1 MSGSASSSVRL
12 VEVAAALANA
22 GDLAMGQ
29 PIAHGL
35 RAAVLA
41 VRLGSAAGADIGT
54 RDAAFYTTLLRWS
67 GCTANAHEFSR
78 FLGNDV
84 AGRAALQLE
93 PHHTGPGSRPT
104 TDRAGPTPTEMTA
117 AADEHCE
124 VAQLLARRL
133 GLPDLVVDSLG
144 QVFERHDGTGLPHGL
159 GGDAVT
165 LPAKLAVLA
174 GDIEILTHHLGA
186 EHAREQLAAR
196 AGRAYDR
203 GLAAMASTEIHGW
216 LENLPEHPDDLWAWA
231 LDQEPVVRAPLPSS
245 HLDQVTTALAEM
257 VDVKVPHLA
266 GHSHLVADVVARA
279 AVLLGLPADRAEFAR
294 RAALVHDVGRIAVPN
309 TVWERDGR
317 LGPIERAQAE
327 LHPYYT
333 GQVLEP
339 VAALRDIGAVAS
351 THHEHLDGTGY
362 HRQLRHDA
370 LPPVARL
377 LGAADAW
384 ASMRLTRPLKP
395 ALAAPDAAARLQQAA
410 RDGALDHAATAAVL
424 EAADQPLPALADL
437 RPGGVTPRE
446 TEVLGLLVEGMT
458 NAQIAARLGV
468 ATKTVDNH
476 VQNVYGRLGVRSRAA
491 ATIAALRAGLVSLHE
506 DPHG

>member
-1 MSGSASSSVRL
+1 MSANASSSVRL

-35 RAAVLA
+35 RAAVFA
-41 VRLGSAAGADIGT
+41 VRLGSATGADART
-54 RDAAFYTTLLRWS
+54 CDAAFYTTLLRWS

-78 FLGNDV
+78 FLGDDV
-84 AGRAALQLE
+84 GGRAALQLR
-93 PHHTGPGSRPT
+93 PHPAS
-104 TDRAGPTPTEMTA
+104 PTPGPATGRTVATPAEMAA

-124 VAQLLARRL
+124 VAQLIARRL
-133 GLPDLVVDSLG
+133 GLTDLVVDSLG

-159 GGDAVT
+159 AGDAVT
-165 LPAKLAVLA
+165 LPARLAVLA
-174 GDIEILTHHLGA
+174 GDVEILTHHLGVD
-186 EHAREQLAAR
+186 RMDEQLAVR
-196 AGRAYDR
+196 AGRAYDPS
-203 GLAAMASTEIHGW
+203 LVTVASSEVRGW
-216 LENLPEHPDDLWAWA
+216 LDDLPDHPDDLWTWA
-231 LDQEPVVRAPLPSS
+231 LGQEPVTRAPLPPSYVD
-245 HLDQVTTALAEM
+245 LVATTLADV

-266 GHSHLVADVVARA
+266 GHSHLVADIVTRA
-279 AVLLGLPADRAEFAR
+279 ATLLDLPADRAALAR
-294 RAALVHDVGRIAVPN
+294 RAALVHDVGRVAVRN
-309 TVWERDGR
+309 AVWENDGR
-317 LGPIERAQAE
+317 LGPVERAQAE

-339 VAALRDIGAVAS
+339 IPALRDIGAVAS

-384 ASMRLTRPLKP
+384 ASMRLTRPLRP
-395 ALAAPDAAARLQQAA
+395 GLTTSTAAARLRQAA
-410 RDGALDHAATAAVL
+410 RGGMLDHAATAAVL
-424 EAADQPLPALADL
+424 EAVGEPLPTLADL
-437 RPGGVTPRE
+437 RPGGVTARE
-446 TEVLGLLVEGMT
+446 AEVLGLLVEGMT
-458 NAQIAARLGV
+458 NAEIATRLGV

-491 ATIAALRAGLVSLHE
+491 ATIAALRAGLVSLHG
-506 DPHG
+506 DSRD